1 MLKIESRR
9 EGVLSTSQQTLEVIP
24 RDDGSV
30 ILCVEDS
37 TLKREGKRW
46 RTQSFS
52 MMLTADQAIRLKD
65 VLVRNSSGSSS
76 KPS

>member
-24 RDDGSV
+24 RTDGSV
-30 ILCVEDS
+30 MLCVEDS

-52 MMLTADQAIRLKD
+52 MMLTPEQATRLKE
-65 VLVRNSSGSSS
+65 VLMHDASDRLEE
-76 KPS
+76 PF